1 MTADDSEVVK
11 RLRLITTEMTT
22 FITANKDHKY
32 SRYAWILDAML
43 QEIFEEMAGATD
55 ATLAGYIEQFGRVF
69 TWCGSGDDS
78 VLPANIRE
86 WLGRNHREMLA
97 ISAGTEAGSESS
109 MSDGT
114 H

>member
-1 MTADDSEVVK
+1 MA
-11 RLRLITTEMTT
+11 RLRLVTTEMTQ
-22 FITANKDHKY
+22 FITNNKDGKY

-43 QEIFEEMAGATD
+43 QEIFEEMSD
-55 ATLAGYIEQFGRVF
+55 ASDETLAGYIEQFGRVF

-78 VLPANIRE
+78 ILPQNIRD

-97 ISAGTEAGSESS
+97 ISAGPEAGSESS